1 MARLERGRWIRARLG
16 HLVINFRWLKHAVDG
31 LGGKRASTRLAWL
44 AGFRYLLLGGAAY
57 VILIVFF
64 HQPGSH
70 ARGFIRVDNSRNRRN
85 LLRSGVWNLNSGSPS
100 CSTITWPV
108 WATHYWELWRA
119 SRSAAV
125 GQLRRHAV
133 SGGPAPHGGGRSGPV
148 AAVGRPARAN
158 LQQAFELLLRVL
170 VERPGGRSNR
180 AQRPYGYL
188 GYFGTIFLFILTA
201 NLIGL
206 VPCFESPTQNPSVTA
221 GCALTTFIYYNLV
234 GIQALGFKYPLT
246 FAGPV
251 WWLAPL
257 MLPIEIIS
265 HMARCLSLT
274 VRLYANMFA
283 GEQVTHGVH
292 AA

>member
-1 MARLERGRWIRARLG
+1 METELWITKLFND
-16 HLVINFRWLKHAVDG
+16 HLAG
-31 LGGKRASTRLAWL
+31 LGNSV
-44 AGFRYLLLGGAAY
+44 LGIVGAHPDPRPWANF
-57 VILIVFF
+57 VVMQFVVVLFLMIVV
-64 HQPGSH
+64 
-70 ARGFIRVDNSRNRRN
+70 A
-85 LLRSGVWNLNSGSPS
+85 LLRLR
-100 CSTITWPV
+100 
-108 WATHYWELWRA
+108 L
-119 SRSAAV
+119 SAD
-125 GQLRRHAV
+125 
-133 SGGPAPHGGGRSGPV
+133 
-148 AAVGRPARAN
+148 RPGN
-158 LQQAFELLLRVL
+158 FQQAFELLYEFVYGQA
-170 VERPGGRSNR
+170 EDQIGHDGRR
-180 AQRPYGYL
+180 YM

-201 NLIGL
+201 NLIGI

-283 GEQVTHGVH
+283 GEQVTMVFLKLTFFLVPVIFMGLHVFVGLIQAYIFMLLTMVYVGGAVAH
-292 AA
+292 EH